1 MNSNHVE
8 ILAAK
13 IQNISPQNQ
22 YTILETTDDSG
33 EIIAHGTSSG
43 YGGNTSGGNTGSYT
57 GGNNT
62 GGQGQ
67 DPNRGN
73 DGGEESAPI
82 EVRGIRAR
90 PDADGQL
97 AIVDDQNNFVREAHY
112 NGPAGSRN
120 YDITVDSTV
129 LDAQKTYSDIEDQ
142 QATHQQ
148 ITDFLKDVAAGQTY
162 SDIRSNVIN
171 SPDMQSV
178 MNSYE
183 QQLYGVAPDQNTQ
196 DWLKTNLQNGRT
208 IQDVR
213 WEDAHSQRMSNAIF
227 DMINGVQDR
236 NDASDANDNAYK
248 NRTMDA
254 LGRKENSFVQNRNGL
269 IDASSED
276 FVIDQ
281 YEKQLYGVAPDQAAK
296 DWIRSNLHNG
306 QTMSDIRWEDA
317 HSQRMSNAIFDMING
332 VQDRNDASDANDNAY
347 KNRTMDALGRKEN
360 SFVQNRN
367 GLIDAS
373 SEDFVINQYEKQL
386 YGVAPDQAAK
396 DWIRSNLHNGQTMSD
411 IRWED
416 AHSQRMSNAIF
427 DMINGV
433 QDRNDASDANDN
445 AYKNITMDTLG
456 RKGISFI
463 QNRDDLINI
472 DAEKSII
479 LNKVYENVHDRTT
492 QQKGIDYALSQL
504 HAGWSIQQLIWSEA
518 HNQEA
523 NDSLKQQISILS
535 GRAFSSDDNNAI
547 TQIEDAVGNQQI
559 TYKNAKL
566 CLSQGAQIAAAS
578 DQNATSYTVV
588 DSASPDAFSYTD
600 GAGKQ
605 FCLSA
610 KIPLSE
616 VIAAGKAVG
625 EQYEAD
631 KAKFG
636 ITSTQ
641 PLYNYA
647 QNFAHYIKQG
657 GVFDIQRDPKNH
669 IFYKKMTDGSNYL
682 VGVFSAAAKLNSW
695 ETSIAGLG
703 YALVKSK
710 NLKDIIVNDRILW
723 NEGINDFNSGKI
735 K

>member
-1 MNSNHVE
+1 MSDTNIHTLNFHTPSKEHDIFTNTASHLYATPLPTGMNIDDSLHQSTRNFSTLEKNPLPFSGTNHDYWMNSNHVE

-208 IQDVR
+208 IQDV
-213 WEDAHSQRMSNAIF
+213 
-227 DMINGVQDR
+227 
-236 NDASDANDNAYK
+236 
-248 NRTMDA
+248 
-254 LGRKENSFVQNRNGL
+254 
-269 IDASSED
+269 
-276 FVIDQ
+276 
-281 YEKQLYGVAPDQAAK
+281 
-296 DWIRSNLHNG
+296 
-306 QTMSDIRWEDA
+306 RWEDA